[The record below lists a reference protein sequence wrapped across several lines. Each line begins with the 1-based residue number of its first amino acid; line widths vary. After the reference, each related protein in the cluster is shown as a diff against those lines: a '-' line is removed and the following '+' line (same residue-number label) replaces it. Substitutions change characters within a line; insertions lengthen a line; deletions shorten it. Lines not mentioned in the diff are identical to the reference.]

1 VVEALRPFARTLDTS
16 QPTGSDFLNV
26 SFLVTEDQEE
36 TFLASE
42 LSVAH
47 QMGDD
52 FDFRLNGP
60 LPPYSFV

>member
-1 VVEALRPFARTLDTS
+1 
-16 QPTGSDFLNV
+16 
-26 SFLVTEDQEE
+26 
-36 TFLASE
+36 